1 MNELDLEE
9 SIQAKGLTATRLTP
23 TLIDA
28 TIVYAESFRVPNTTC
43 TLCALILKNGY
54 VVVGKSAAI
63 SMENF
68 DEEGLVSKL
77 LIQTLESRYGL
88 LRAMLSKTAYIR
100 MPYERYN

>member
-28 TIVYAESFRVPNTTC
+28 TIVYAEYFRVPNTTC
-43 TLCALILKNGY
+43 TICALILKNGY
-54 VVVGKSAAI
+54 VVVGKAAAI

-68 DEEGLVSKL
+68 DEEIGKQVAYSDAREQ
-77 LIQTLESRYGL
+77 IWALEGYAIKDSLYKD
-88 LRAMLSKTAYIR
+88 AI
-100 MPYERYN
+100 

>member
-28 TIVYAESFRVPNTTC
+28 TIVYAEYFRVPNTTC
-43 TLCALILKNGY
+43 TICALILKNGY

-68 DEEGLVSKL
+68 DEEIGKKVAYSDAREQ
-77 LIQTLESRYGL
+77 IWALEGYAIKDSL
-88 LRAMLSKTAYIR
+88 HKDAI
-100 MPYERYN
+100 